1 MFTSRLSQVWL
12 IYTMWSGD
20 QSMIHTYDWVKHY
33 FNRKYELEDI
43 IRVEKKKD
51 PEKGNRYL
59 LELAVKDLTN
69 FDGYILSEYI
79 FKPKDR
85 SESLCYPRG
94 LQWNRTADV
103 YLILTVKNL
112 GRWVHHFIKNV
123 EEIVRET
130 KDEHLHV
137 VIFDFNSP
145 DIDLEHVLRR
155 SNLRNHHYI
164 SKPGNYSRTVSLMEA
179 IKSID
184 DPEAIVVTIDLH
196 LDIGSQMI
204 NDIRKVGTRNSLKWT
219 VANHVPQK

>member
-1 MFTSRLSQVWL
+1 M
-12 IYTMWSGD
+12 
-20 QSMIHTYDWVKHY
+20 
-33 FNRKYELEDI
+33 
-43 IRVEKKKD
+43 
-51 PEKGNRYL
+51 
-59 LELAVKDLTN
+59 
-69 FDGYILSEYI
+69 
-79 FKPKDR
+79 
-85 SESLCYPRG
+85 
-94 LQWNRTADV
+94 
-103 YLILTVKNL
+103 
-112 GRWVHHFIKNV
+112 

-204 NDIRKVGTRNSLKWT
+204 NDIRKVGARSSLKWT
-219 VANHVPQK
+219 VANHLPQK

>member
-1 MFTSRLSQVWL
+1 M
-12 IYTMWSGD
+12 
-20 QSMIHTYDWVKHY
+20 
-33 FNRKYELEDI
+33 
-43 IRVEKKKD
+43 
-51 PEKGNRYL
+51 
-59 LELAVKDLTN
+59 
-69 FDGYILSEYI
+69 
-79 FKPKDR
+79 
-85 SESLCYPRG
+85 CYPRG

-123 EEIVRET
+123 EEIIRET

-145 DIDLEHVLRR
+145 DIDLERVLRR

-164 SKPGNYSRTVSLMEA
+164 SKSGNYSRTVSLMEA

-219 VANHVPQK
+219 VANHLPQK